1 MASINKRGPS
11 QWQAQVRRR
20 GYPPQTRTFESQK
33 KAEEW
38 ARSVESEMD
47 KGCYIDR
54 SEAEKTTLYD
64 LLKRYKNEVSPS
76 KRGSAVEVLRIEKL
90 MATDFAKYKMAAL
103 SSKIIAEWRDQR
115 LIKVSPSTV
124 RREIDILSAVI
135 NQSRKEWGIHI
146 ENPIALIRR
155 PAPSKARDRRLS
167 EVEEK
172 HLMAALDGG
181 RGENGQFTKGARNR
195 WIKPLV
201 RFAIETAMRRGEML
215 SLQWENVDL
224 DSQTAHLELTKNG
237 ESRTV
242 PLSSTA
248 VLVLRELN
256 LDNPAR
262 GPVFPITE
270 NALKHAFVR
279 SVERARQTYEEECK
293 EVNIEPD
300 PKLLCDLH
308 FHDLRHEA
316 TSRIAEKLSN
326 VLELSAVTGHK
337 ELRMLKR
344 YYHPKASDLA
354 KKLG

>member
-1 MASINKRGPS
+1 MASIIRRGPS

-20 GYPPQTRTFESQK
+20 GYPTQTRTFESSK

-47 KGCYIDR
+47 KGIYIDR

-64 LLKRYKNEVSPS
+64 LLKRYRDEVSPS
-76 KRGSAVEVLRIEKL
+76 KRGGTVEVLRLNKL
-90 MATDFAKYKMAAL
+90 MDADLAKYKMAAL
-103 SSKIIAEWRDQR
+103 SSKIVAEWRDQR
-115 LIKVSPSTV
+115 LKEVSPSTV

-167 EVEEK
+167 ADEERR
-172 HLMAALDGG
+172 LLAALEGG
-181 RGENGQFTKGARNR
+181 RDGNGQFTKGARNR
-195 WIKPLV
+195 WINPIV
-201 RFAIETAMRRGEML
+201 RFALETAMRRGEVL
-215 SLQWENVDL
+215 SLRWENVDL
-224 DSQTAHLELTKNG
+224 DEQTAHLELTKNG
-237 ESRTV
+237 DSRTV

-248 VLVLRELN
+248 VALLRELN
-256 LDNPAR
+256 PDNSAK
-262 GPVFPITE
+262 GVVFPITE
-270 NALKHAFVR
+270 NALKLAFAR
-279 SVERARQTYEEECK
+279 SVERARKTYEDECEK
-293 EVNIEPD
+293 AKVEPD
-300 PKLLCDLH
+300 AKLLRDIH

-344 YYHPKASDLA
+344 YYHPKAADLA